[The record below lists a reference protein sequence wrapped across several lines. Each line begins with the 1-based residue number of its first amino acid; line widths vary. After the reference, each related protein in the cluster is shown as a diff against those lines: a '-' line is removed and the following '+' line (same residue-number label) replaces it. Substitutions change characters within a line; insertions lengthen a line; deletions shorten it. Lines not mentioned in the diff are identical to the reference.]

1 MKSKTKNKKIRFI
14 DMFNAIKDSQEYK
27 EISRDWHC
35 LKYSHYS
42 ENKLRWD
49 TKCNCFISNDNKF
62 STNWFI
68 GDIPIKNILDLY
80 NYLNNNDI

>member
-27 EISRDWHC
+27 EISRDWNA
-35 LKYSHYS
+35 LKYSHNIGRKLVW
-42 ENKLRWD
+42 NK
-49 TKCNCFISNDNKF
+49 KFNCFISDDNKF